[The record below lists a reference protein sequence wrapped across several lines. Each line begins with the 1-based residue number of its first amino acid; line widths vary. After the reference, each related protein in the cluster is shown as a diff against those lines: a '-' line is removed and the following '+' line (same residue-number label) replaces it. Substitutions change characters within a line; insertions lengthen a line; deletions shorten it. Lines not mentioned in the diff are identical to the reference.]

1 MVRIKQLYEL
11 AYAAQEFFFLSLV
24 GFSCEFQRPPSKIT
38 KRERQDR
45 ERKREAR
52 KEKNEERTK
61 DGKRS
66 VTGPKMGMHTQCSQ
80 RLCGISI
87 DWLDR

>member
-38 KRERQDR
+38 KRERDRTER
-45 ERKREAR
+45 ERERRER
-52 KEKNEERTK
+52 RRTK
-61 DGKRS
+61 KER
-66 VTGPKMGMHTQCSQ
+66 KMG
-80 RLCGISI
+80 RGA
-87 DWLDR
+87 